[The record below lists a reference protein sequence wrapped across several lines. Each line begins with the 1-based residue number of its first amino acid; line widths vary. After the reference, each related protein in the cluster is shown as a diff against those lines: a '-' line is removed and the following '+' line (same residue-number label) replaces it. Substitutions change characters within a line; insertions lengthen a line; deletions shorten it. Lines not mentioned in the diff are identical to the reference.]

1 MREPNGFSGFISE
14 MPIFFKIF
22 GGLLFILVVGSFL
35 FLIIRGIS
43 IWISNNNAEIMT
55 RRCKIVDKRTE
66 VWGGSGESSVST
78 NYFITFEFE
87 DNTRKELQV
96 KANDYGLFV
105 VGDVGELTYRGT
117 RFLNF
122 NRIIK

>member
-1 MREPNGFSGFISE
+1 
-14 MPIFFKIF
+14 
-22 GGLLFILVVGSFL
+22 
-35 FLIIRGIS
+35 
-43 IWISNNNAEIMT
+43 MT

-105 VGDVGELTYRGT
+105 VGDVGELTYRGSVPSSGVKSIST
-117 RFLNF
+117 A
-122 NRIIK
+122 